1 MEVLLIMN
9 PNIDPPETLDKTNE
23 KVYNSDINVR
33 VNYAEREL
41 ENVKDE
47 VYKLKERVEDIE
59 DNLEILEKESSAI
72 GERRNRI
79 IEQLVI
85 LAIGGI
91 ISTLLSNLLG

>member
-1 MEVLLIMN
+1 MN
-9 PNIDPPETLDKTNE
+9 PNIDQPETLDKTNE

>member
-1 MEVLLIMN
+1 MN
-9 PNIDPPETLDKTNE
+9 PNIDPPENLDKTNE
-23 KVYNSDINVR
+23 KVYNDSDINVR

-47 VYKLKERVEDIE
+47 VDKLKERVEDIE

-91 ISTLLSNLLG
+91 ISTLLSNLLS